1 MDTLKLDK
9 GSTLMVAHRGLS
21 GIEKE
26 NTMPAFVAA
35 GNRSFFGIETDVHR
49 TADGQFVVIHDD
61 STKRVAGVDFVIE
74 ETDFDTLRQIQLIDR
89 DGTQNRTDLKI
100 PTLREYIKTCKR
112 YEKKSV
118 LELKN
123 EFAFEDVER
132 VVDIIKEE
140 GYIDNVI
147 FISFCFENLV
157 RIRKILPGHDVQ
169 FLFEEYT
176 EETIQKVKEHGFDID
191 ILYTSLNKERIDEC
205 HSFGIKVNCW
215 ICDDINA
222 AKEFVEYGIDYIT
235 TDIIE

>member
-1 MDTLKLDK
+1 MDTLKLNK
-9 GSTLMVAHRGLS
+9 GETLMVAHRGLS

-26 NTMPAFVAA
+26 NTLPAFVAA
-35 GNRSFFGIETDVHR
+35 GNRSFYGIETDVHR

-74 ETDFDTLRQIQLIDR
+74 ETDFDTLRSIQLIDR
-89 DGTQNRTDLKI
+89 DGTENRIDLKI
-100 PTLREYIKTCKR
+100 PTLREYIRTCKR

-123 EFAFEDVER
+123 EFSFEDVER
-132 VVDIIKEE
+132 VVDIIKKE
-140 GYIDNVI
+140 GYIENVI

-157 RIRKILPGHDVQ
+157 RIRKILPGHEVQ

-176 EETIQKVKEHGFDID
+176 EETIERVKEHGFGID
-191 ILYTSLNKERIDEC
+191 ILYTSLNKERIEEC
-205 HSFGIKVNCW
+205 HSKGIKVNCW
-215 ICDDINA
+215 ICDDLKA
-222 AKEFVEYGIDYIT
+222 AEDFVEWGIDFIT

>member
-1 MDTLKLDK
+1 MDTLKLNK
-9 GSTLMVAHRGLS
+9 GKTLMVAHRGLS

-26 NTMPAFVAA
+26 NTLPAFVAA
-35 GNRSFFGIETDVHR
+35 GNRSFYGIETDVHR

-74 ETDFDTLRQIQLIDR
+74 ETDFDTLRSIQLIDR
-89 DGTQNRTDLKI
+89 DGTENRIDLKI
-100 PTLREYIKTCKR
+100 PTLREYIRTCKR

-123 EFAFEDVER
+123 EFSFEDVER

-140 GYIDNVI
+140 GYIENVI

-157 RIRKILPGHDVQ
+157 RIRKLLPGHEVQ

-176 EETIQKVKEHGFDID
+176 EETIERVKEHGFGID
-191 ILYTSLNKERIDEC
+191 ILYTSLNKERIKEC
-205 HSFGIKVNCW
+205 HSKGIKVNCW
-215 ICDDINA
+215 ICDDLKA
-222 AKEFVEYGIDYIT
+222 AEDFVEWGIDFIT

>member
-1 MDTLKLDK
+1 MDTLKLTK
-9 GSTLMVAHRGLS
+9 GKTLMVAHRGLS

-26 NTMPAFVAA
+26 NTLPAFVAA

-49 TADGQFVVIHDD
+49 TADGQYVVIHDD

-74 ETDFDTLRQIQLIDR
+74 ETDFDTLRSIQLIDN
-89 DGTQNRTDLKI
+89 DGTENRIDLKI
-100 PTLREYIKTCKR
+100 PTLREYIRTCKR

-140 GYIDNVI
+140 GYIENVI

-157 RIRKILPGHDVQ
+157 RIRKILPGHEVQ

-205 HSFGIKVNCW
+205 HKLGIKVNCW
-215 ICDDINA
+215 ICDDLEA
-222 AKEFVEYGIDYIT
+222 AKDFVEWGIDFIT

>member
-205 HSFGIKVNCW
+205 HSLGIKVNCW

>member
-1 MDTLKLDK
+1 MDTLKLNK
-9 GSTLMVAHRGLS
+9 GKTFMVAHRGLS

-26 NTMPAFVAA
+26 NTLPAFVAA
-35 GNRSFFGIETDVHR
+35 GNRSFYGIETDVHR

-61 STKRVAGVDFVIE
+61 STKRVSGVDFVIE
-74 ETDFDTLRQIQLIDR
+74 ETDFDTLRKLQLIDN
-89 DGTQNRTDLKI
+89 DGTKNRIDLKI

-123 EFAFEDVER
+123 EFSFEDVER
-132 VVDIIKEE
+132 VINIIKEE
-140 GYIDNVI
+140 GYIENVI

-157 RIRKILPGHDVQ
+157 RVRKILPNHEVQ
-169 FLFEEYT
+169 FLFEEYN
-176 EETIQKVKEHGFDID
+176 EETIKKVKEHGFGID

-205 HSFGIKVNCW
+205 HKLGIKVNCW
-215 ICDDINA
+215 ICDDLKA
-222 AKEFVEYGIDYIT
+222 AEDFVKWGIDFIT

>member
-1 MDTLKLDK
+1 MDTLKLNK
-9 GSTLMVAHRGLS
+9 GKTLMVAHRGLS

-26 NTMPAFVAA
+26 NTLPAFVAA
-35 GNRSFFGIETDVHR
+35 GNRSFYGIETDVHR

-74 ETDFDTLRQIQLIDR
+74 ETDFDTLRRLQLIDN
-89 DGTQNRTDLKI
+89 DGTKNRIDLKI

-123 EFAFEDVER
+123 EFSFEDVER
-132 VVDIIKEE
+132 VIDIIKEE
-140 GYIDNVI
+140 GYIENVI

-157 RIRKILPGHDVQ
+157 RVRKILPNHEVQ
-169 FLFEEYT
+169 FLFENYT
-176 EETIQKVKEHGFDID
+176 EETIKKVKEHGFGID

-205 HSFGIKVNCW
+205 HRLGIKVNCW
-215 ICDDINA
+215 ICDDLKA
-222 AKEFVEYGIDYIT
+222 AEDFVKWGIDFIT

>member
-1 MDTLKLDK
+1 MDTLKLNK
-9 GSTLMVAHRGLS
+9 GKTLMVAHRGLS

-26 NTMPAFVAA
+26 NTLPAFVAA
-35 GNRSFFGIETDVHR
+35 GNRSFYGIETDVHR

-74 ETDFDTLRQIQLIDR
+74 ETDFDTLRRLQLIDN
-89 DGTQNRTDLKI
+89 DGTKNRIDLKI

-123 EFAFEDVER
+123 EFSFEDVER
-132 VVDIIKEE
+132 VIDIIKEE
-140 GYIDNVI
+140 GYIENVI

-157 RIRKILPGHDVQ
+157 RVKKILPNHEVQ
-169 FLFEEYT
+169 FLFENYT
-176 EETIQKVKEHGFDID
+176 EETIKKVKEHGFGID

-205 HSFGIKVNCW
+205 HRLGIKVNCW
-215 ICDDINA
+215 ICDDLKA
-222 AKEFVEYGIDYIT
+222 AEDFVKWGIDFIT

>member
-1 MDTLKLDK
+1 MDTLKLNK
-9 GSTLMVAHRGLS
+9 GKTLMVAHRGLS

-26 NTMPAFVAA
+26 NTLPAFVAA
-35 GNRSFFGIETDVHR
+35 GNRSYFGIETDVHR

-74 ETDFDTLRQIQLIDR
+74 ETNFDTLRSIQLIDN
-89 DGTQNRTDLKI
+89 DGTENRIDLKI
-100 PTLREYIKTCKR
+100 PTLREYIRTCKR

-140 GYIDNVI
+140 GYIENVI

-157 RIRKILPGHDVQ
+157 RIRKILPDHEVQ

-205 HSFGIKVNCW
+205 HKLGIKVNCW
-215 ICDDINA
+215 ICDDLEA
-222 AKEFVEYGIDYIT
+222 AKNFVEYGIDFIT